1 METLPLASNT
11 FRLLL
16 FFTSGIPTYVHRASK
31 LARSAA
37 KKGDV
42 PKSPLLQS
50 AALVSTGRPD
60 PTSTNHRRFASRV
73 PPAPA
78 RAHGFGSRS

>member
-1 METLPLASNT
+1 MPFQIGAEANIGGNAASNPFCSSDRAMETLPLASNT

-37 KKGDV
+37 KKRRRTEV
-42 PKSPLLQS
+42 S
-50 AALVSTGRPD
+50 ASSIGSSGV
-60 PTSTNHRRFASRV
+60 HR
-73 PPAPA
+73 
-78 RAHGFGSRS
+78 